1 MTAAIIK
8 QGQIRLRHKK
18 AYWTINDSLIMKYKS
33 SMYIKMGIHK
43 EKSNCF
49 FWLLLLI
56 IPVVK
61 NTIY

>member
-1 MTAAIIK
+1 MTVAIIK

-18 AYWTINDSLIMKYKS
+18 AYWTINDPLIMKYKS

-49 FWLLLLI
+49 FGF
-56 IPVVK
+56 
-61 NTIY
+61 YC